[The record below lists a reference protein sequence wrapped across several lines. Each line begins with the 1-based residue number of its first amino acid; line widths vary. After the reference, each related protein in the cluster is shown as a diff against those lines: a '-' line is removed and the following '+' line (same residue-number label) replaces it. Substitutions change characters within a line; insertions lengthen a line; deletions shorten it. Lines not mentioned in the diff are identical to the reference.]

1 MYVDVIV
8 ISSLHYSVI
17 VLREVSDRMLLKMEE
32 EKSDRAR
39 EEWSSKSPGGIL
51 NRKTHFDNIERLII
65 IKKGLE

>member
-32 EKSDRAR
+32 EKNDRAR
-39 EEWSSKSPGGIL
+39 EE
-51 NRKTHFDNIERLII
+51 
-65 IKKGLE
+65 